1 MSVDKKDQ
9 GAKGGEQTQLML
21 IALLLLCAWLS
32 KIWPGLIAFWLRHR
46 ISIFLLLG
54 LIIFSALAAVIMK
67 VWNRYVQK
75 CQDQGITEAEETAV
89 FLGEDTESW
98 RSAYLRQEFR
108 TMHAQIIGTTNAGKT
123 ESAVIPMVVQDF
135 KNGSG
140 VLLID
145 GKSDASLI
153 NKLYP
158 YIRQYKREKDF
169 KMFSLPHIGPSST
182 FNPLRGDTA
191 QEVTERVFSSFLFE
205 NEYYKNVQYKIFL
218 SLIRLIFAQK
228 QVPTFS
234 LVHQLLI
241 NMEELGK
248 WVQACPDENLKR
260 EMTRYMSLSDK
271 DREEKVSGLDAI
283 LSDFTASEVS
293 CLFEETDNRIDFD
306 DAMEKGQIIY
316 FQLPTMY
323 YPRLA
328 AATGK
333 LVLQCFQNAVS
344 KRQIK
349 MGGGAHESEVLFLH
363 PR

>member
-1 MSVDKKDQ
+1 MRMDKKEQ
-9 GAKGGEQTQLML
+9 GAKGGEHTQVML
-21 IALLLLCAWLS
+21 VVLLLLCAGLS
-32 KIWPGLIAFWLRHR
+32 KIWPGLVAFWLRHR
-46 ISIFLLLG
+46 ISIFLLSG
-54 LIIFSALAAVIMK
+54 LIILSVIAAIIMK
-67 VWNRYVQK
+67 VWNRYVEK
-75 CQDQGITEAEETAV
+75 CHEHGISAADETAV
-89 FLGEDTESW
+89 FLGEDVESW
-98 RSAYLRQEFR
+98 RSAYLKQEYR
-108 TMHAQIIGTTNAGKT
+108 TMHAQIIATTNAGKT
-123 ESAVIPMVVQDF
+123 ESAVIPMVIQDV

-158 YIRQYKREKDF
+158 YIKQYGREKDF

-182 FNPLRGDTA
+182 FNPLRGETA
-191 QEVTERVFSSFLFE
+191 QEVTERVFSSFTFE
-205 NEYYKNVQYKIFL
+205 NEYYKNIQYKIFL
-218 SLIRLIFAQK
+218 GIIRLVFAQK

-234 LVHQLLI
+234 LVHRLLI
-241 NMEELGK
+241 DMEELGK
-248 WVQACPDENLKR
+248 WVEACPDENLKR
-260 EMTRYMSLSDK
+260 EMTRYMNLSEK
-271 DREEKVSGLDAI
+271 DREEKVSGIDAI
-283 LSDFTASEVS
+283 LSDFTASELS
-293 CLFEETDNRIDFD
+293 CLFEETDSRIAFD

-349 MGGGAHESEVLFLH
+349 MSGGVDGSEVFFLH
-363 PR
+363 P